1 MALARIFNLADNE
14 VQQQKSFTVESIEYD
29 FTHLQA
35 RKHTFKHP
43 KRNEQ
48 YTLYFTFSHHTFTRG
63 IKENEASPEIFIYPY
78 PRDLRIFDNT
88 RYELSKLLP
97 QIVENLP
104 KQFCY
109 HGGYSR
115 YCSCKITQADGTE
128 VFYQAVYRAWK
139 EKAKMRF
146 HIESAYPLPERPGK
160 VKKVDVWI
168 ILHNLLRNK
177 KLPVPV
183 DN

>member
-1 MALARIFNLADNE
+1 MTFSNGSLLLLNQLNTILHICKPVN
-14 VQQQKSFTVESIEYD
+14 
-29 FTHLQA
+29 THLSIQNI
-35 RKHTFKHP
+35 T
-43 KRNEQ
+43 N
-48 YTLYFTFSHHTFTRG
+48 
-63 IKENEASPEIFIYPY
+63 
-78 PRDLRIFDNT
+78 NT
-88 RYELSKLLP
+88 RYILPFLTTLLLVELKKTKPRQKFLFIRILVIFEFLIILAMSYQNYCLKS
-97 QIVENLP
+97 QRNLP

-128 VFYQAVYRAWK
+128 VFYQVVYRAWK